1 MNLNFLVLVISL
13 GTLALV
19 VYIFLKLRDQRIQ
32 EENKNSIFEE
42 RFNSFSDDI
51 GKISKEL
58 ASVTTPINELNRFLG
73 GNVTTGRL
81 GEWNLESIVR
91 DVLPDGSYHFQH
103 IINPQTSDQVDCT
116 VISAEGIKIPIDSK
130 FYAGQYRQ
138 YQDARDEVSRKKILR
153 DLKSAILR
161 DAQDIADK
169 YILQNSTSNYAILY
183 IASEKLIDL
192 VDKITDLR
200 QECLTDKKILIQGPN
215 TLAAFLDTIRVGHH
229 YLKLNETAGKVA
241 KVVRGIQKEFS
252 NFDVSTE
259 SAMKKIDGA
268 LKDIQKL
275 QTRINVLGR
284 TLEKGAENLEE
295 EN

>member
-1 MNLNFLVLVISL
+1 MNLNFLLLIISL

-32 EENKNSIFEE
+32 EDNKNSIFDE

-91 DVLPDGSYHFQH
+91 DVLPDGSYYFQH
-103 IINPQTSDQVDCT
+103 LVNPQTSDQVDCA
-116 VISAEGIKIPIDSK
+116 VVSAEGIKIPIDSK

-138 YQDARDEVSRKKILR
+138 YQDAHDEVSRKKVLR

-259 SAMKKIDGA
+259 SAMKKLDGA
-268 LKDIQKL
+268 LKDVQKL

>member
-32 EENKNSIFEE
+32 EENKNSIFDE

-103 IINPQTSDQVDCT
+103 LINPQTSDQVDCA
-116 VISAEGIKIPIDSK
+116 VVSAEGIKIPIDSK

-138 YQDARDEVSRKKILR
+138 YQDAHDEVSRKKVLR